1 MTDDETVN
9 LPREHPQL
17 PDTCFVDEP
26 HVERIAKA
34 LWSREP
40 SGTAAVLIGAGFS
53 RNAVAARAI
62 AGSMPGWNDIYA
74 EMVSQLYPA
83 NVPAYAVTREWLLQ
97 QTGATSA
104 YLRVAEEY
112 EAQFRR
118 DGLDKLILRHV
129 PDQQFEPGELHRQL
143 LQLPWADVMT
153 TNWDTLLERAA
164 TEVEDRIYD
173 IVRTAEEIPEAR
185 APRIV
190 KLHGS
195 FPSSRP
201 FIFTEE
207 DFRTYPTRFAP
218 FVNLA
223 QQLAMENTLVLLGF
237 SGDDPNF
244 LFWSGWV
251 RDRLGAKAPL
261 IYLVGALDLSSSKRK
276 MLEGRGVQPIDLAR
290 LAPFPTWPDTLRVQH
305 ANQWFLERL
314 RAAEPYPPRR
324 WPRPQAG
331 PVPPLELV
339 APRADPS
346 APPEDGRL
354 SNGDLA
360 TEIRRLVEHF

>member
-1 MTDDETVN
+1 M
-9 LPREHPQL
+9 
-17 PDTCFVDEP
+17 PDNSFVDEP

-40 SGTAAVLIGAGFS
+40 SGAAAVLVGAGFS
-53 RNAVAARAI
+53 RNAVAARAV
-62 AGSMPGWNDIYA
+62 AGSMPGWNDIYT

-83 NVPAYAVTREWLLQ
+83 NVPASARTRQWLLQ
-97 QTGATSA
+97 QTGSTSA
-104 YLRVAEEY
+104 YLRIAEEY

-153 TNWDTLLERAA
+153 TNWDTLLERAG
-164 TEVEDRIYD
+164 TEVEDRVYD
-173 IVRTAEEIPEAR
+173 VVRTAEEIPEAR

-244 LFWSGWV
+244 LYWSGWV
-251 RDRLGAKAPL
+251 RDRREGTH
-261 IYLVGALDLSSSKRK
+261 DL
-276 MLEGRGVQPIDLAR
+276 PCWCA
-290 LAPFPTWPDTLRVQH
+290 
-305 ANQWFLERL
+305 
-314 RAAEPYPPRR
+314 
-324 WPRPQAG
+324 RPQL
-331 PVPPLELV
+331 LE
-339 APRADPS
+339 AQDAR
-346 APPEDGRL
+346 G
-354 SNGDLA
+354 
-360 TEIRRLVEHF
+360 